1 MNHLTEDNTNVVF
14 KTMVVCADLKENK
27 QSTTHKAIGLL
38 IMLFL
43 ISQSLFAHDVE
54 GLSKLSKTEVL
65 GIYLQLGYTHILP
78 LGVDHILFVL
88 SLFLLNPKLKP
99 ILWQATAFTVAHT
112 ITLGL
117 AMYGVI
123 KPPSNIVEP
132 VIALSIMY
140 VALENIFSNK
150 LRASRIGI
158 VFLFGLIHG
167 MGFASALTSLGL
179 PKNAY
184 LESLLMFNLGVEL
197 GQVTV
202 IIAAFLLLGLPFGN
216 KPYYRKRVVV
226 PLSIIIATIAAYW
239 TVERIFFA

>member
-1 MNHLTEDNTNVVF
+1 MYIVKKIQQDQYR
-14 KTMVVCADLKENK
+14 KIAAM
-27 QSTTHKAIGLL
+27 L
-38 IMLFL
+38 ILFFL
-43 ISQSLFAHDVE
+43 VSLSAFAHDD
-54 GLSKLSKTEVL
+54 GSLAKLSKTEVL
-65 GIYLQLGYTHILP
+65 GLYLQLGFKHILP

-88 SLFLLNPKLKP
+88 CLFLLNPKLKP

-123 KPPSNIVEP
+123 KPPANIVEP

-167 MGFASALTSLGL
+167 MGFASVLTELGL

-202 IIAAFLLLGLPFGN
+202 ILAAFLMLGLPFGK
-216 KPYYRKRVVV
+216 KPYYHKRIVV
-226 PLSIIIATIAAYW
+226 PLSVGIAVIAAYW
-239 TVERIFFA
+239 TVQRIFFA

>member
-1 MNHLTEDNTNVVF
+1 MNNNSFTYNCRIV
-14 KTMVVCADLKENK
+14 
-27 QSTTHKAIGLL
+27 GL
-38 IMLFL
+38 MLLSFL
-43 ISQSLFAHDVE
+43 MCQSLFAHDVE

-65 GIYLQLGYTHILP
+65 GIYLELGFTHILP
-78 LGVDHILFVL
+78 LGLDHILFVL
-88 SLFLLNPKLKP
+88 GLFLLNPKLKP
-99 ILWQATAFTVAHT
+99 VLLQATAFTVAHT

-117 AMYGVI
+117 AIYGVI
-123 KPPSNIVEP
+123 KPPANIVEP

-150 LRASRIGI
+150 LRVSRIGV

-167 MGFASALTSLGL
+167 MGFASVLTELGL

-202 IIAAFLLLGLPFGN
+202 ILAAFLLLGLPFGK
-216 KPYYRKRVVV
+216 KPYYRKRIVI
-226 PLSIIIATIAAYW
+226 PLSIIIAAIAAYW
-239 TVERIFFA
+239 TVERVFFA

>member
-1 MNHLTEDNTNVVF
+1 M
-14 KTMVVCADLKENK
+14 
-27 QSTTHKAIGLL
+27 L
-38 IMLFL
+38 IVLGC
-43 ISQSLFAHDVE
+43 SLSLSAHDD
-54 GLSKLSKTEVL
+54 GSLAKLSKTEVL
-65 GIYLQLGYTHILP
+65 SIYLQLGYTHILP

-123 KPPSNIVEP
+123 KPPANIVEP

-140 VALENIFSNK
+140 VALENIFSPRLK
-150 LRASRIGI
+150 ASRIGI

-202 IIAAFLLLGLPFGN
+202 IVAAFLLLGLPFGK
-216 KPYYRKRVVV
+216 KPYYRKRIVM
-226 PLSIIIATIAAYW
+226 PISIIIAAIAAYW
-239 TVERIFFA
+239 TVERIFFT

>member
-1 MNHLTEDNTNVVF
+1 M
-14 KTMVVCADLKENK
+14 
-27 QSTTHKAIGLL
+27 L
-38 IMLFL
+38 IVLGC
-43 ISQSLFAHDVE
+43 SLSLSAHDD
-54 GLSKLSKTEVL
+54 GSLAKLSKTEVL
-65 GIYLQLGYTHILP
+65 SIYLQLGYTHILP

-123 KPPSNIVEP
+123 KPPANIVEP

-140 VALENIFSNK
+140 VALENIFSSK

-202 IIAAFLLLGLPFGN
+202 IVAAFLLLGLPFGK
-216 KPYYRKRVVV
+216 KPYYRKRIVM
-226 PLSIIIATIAAYW
+226 PISIIIAAIAAYW
-239 TVERIFFA
+239 TVERIFFT